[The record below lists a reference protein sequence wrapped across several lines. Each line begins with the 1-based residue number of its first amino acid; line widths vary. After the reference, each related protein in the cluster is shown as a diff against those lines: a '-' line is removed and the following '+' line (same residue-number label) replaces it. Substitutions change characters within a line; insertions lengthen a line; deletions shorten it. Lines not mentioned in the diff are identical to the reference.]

1 MENVATYSEARSEY
15 TKQLAVFIVGPIV
28 SWFQD
33 LWSRNSMDKQNC
45 LVNFQTKCE
54 EVAKWNQDRIHDE
67 VRVLLERSGCDY
79 MEDLVTAVFIAHAK
93 VLTAVRIT
101 ARPQKM
107 NLTIPKLDH
116 FIHHIYRECA
126 RAFWK
131 TPYLFMTTP
140 GDVVGRQRNI
150 IQIEALATEAITTA
164 VRGLLPVK
172 DILRD
177 CFEGSEEVV
186 EEDAVG
192 GAAVGGGSSVAEVP
206 VAPPVAPP
214 VAIAEVPSV
223 VAEVAPVPP
232 SVAEAPSVV
241 AETPSVAPSVAPPNE
256 EPEIK
261 SILKV
266 KSSPATV
273 SIQTEPAVHF
283 SDYVSEFDET
293 KEGPQI
299 RYNPKPSAEDIP
311 DRDDPDDEEEERLQI
326 DESSAQPLSFN
337 DIEELDGPTAT
348 SAPASAPP
356 MGPEE
361 VILE

>member
-1 MENVATYSEARSEY
+1 MEDSSAAIYSEAKSEY
-15 TKQLAVFIVGPIV
+15 TKQLVFNFQPVLLRFFLDRFEEVKTSIK
-28 SWFQD
+28 SKSTLSEFQD
-33 LWSRNSMDKQNC
+33 SLSQIPEWNLDK
-45 LVNFQTKCE
+45 VHSETTK
-54 EVAKWNQDRIHDE
+54 
-67 VRVLLERSGCDY
+67 LLQAIQCDY
-79 MEDLVTAVFIAHAK
+79 TEDLITAVFIAHAK

-186 EEDAVG
+186 EEDAG
-192 GAAVGGGSSVAEVP
+192 GAAVGGGASSVAEVP
-206 VAPPVAPP
+206 VAPPVVAEVPVAPSVAPP
-214 VAIAEVPSV
+214 VVAEVPSV
-223 VAEVAPVPP
+223 A
-232 SVAEAPSVV
+232 
-241 AETPSVAPSVAPPNE
+241 PSVAPPVVAPPNE

-311 DRDDPDDEEEERLQI
+311 DKDDPDDEEEERLQI

-348 SAPASAPP
+348 SAPAPASAPP

>member
-186 EEDAVG
+186 EEDAG
-192 GAAVGGGSSVAEVP
+192 GAAVGGGASSVAEVP
-206 VAPPVAPP
+206 VAPPV
-214 VAIAEVPSV
+214 VAEVPSV
-223 VAEVAPVPP
+223 A
-232 SVAEAPSVV
+232 
-241 AETPSVAPSVAPPNE
+241 PSVAPPVVAPPNE

-311 DRDDPDDEEEERLQI
+311 DKDDPDDEEEERLQI

-348 SAPASAPP
+348 SAPASAPAPP

>member
-186 EEDAVG
+186 EEDAG
-192 GAAVGGGSSVAEVP
+192 GAAVGGGSSVAEVAPPSVAETP
-206 VAPPVAPP
+206 VAP
-214 VAIAEVPSV
+214 PSV
-223 VAEVAPVPP
+223 VAEV
-232 SVAEAPSVV
+232 
-241 AETPSVAPSVAPPNE
+241 PSVAPPVVAEVPNE

-311 DRDDPDDEEEERLQI
+311 DKDDPDDEEEERLQI

-337 DIEELDGPTAT
+337 DIEDLDVPTAT

>member
-186 EEDAVG
+186 EEDAG
-192 GAAVGGGSSVAEVP
+192 GAAVGGGASSVAEVP
-206 VAPPVAPP
+206 VAPPV
-214 VAIAEVPSV
+214 VAEVPVAPSVAPPV
-223 VAEVAPVPP
+223 VAEVPV
-232 SVAEAPSVV
+232 A
-241 AETPSVAPSVAPPNE
+241 PSVAPPVVAPPNE

-337 DIEELDGPTAT
+337 DIEDLDGPTAT
-348 SAPASAPP
+348 PAPAPAPP